1 MARFGRR
8 EFVKTAAAACG
19 ASALPRPSRA
29 DGDRTSFKVGF
40 ITDTHVGETRKSC
53 ELVKGAF
60 EVFKAQGVQAIGH
73 CGDLADWHYEL
84 GYKYYR
90 EAFESTYP
98 DPAKRPEMLYVY
110 ANHDALNTKFQRD
123 PNGPHKRFLDLR
135 TAFAAMRKHLA
146 IPHDLFH
153 ETVIG
158 GVPFLV
164 FPQTFDLVGGL
175 KFLDEKI
182 KETCARFPTGP
193 VVLLTH
199 LPPADTLYNSRAWG
213 SIALTRIFEKYPR
226 LVTFTGHTHGSLRN
240 EQSIWQGAFTAV
252 DVCCLQVWHGNSVGT
267 PVSSKKAYGAIVADF
282 HPDRIVLHRID
293 VRDGSEFKAD
303 DPWIVPLPFDPATA
317 PYNWKTRAKTERKAE
332 FPSGA
337 MVAVEAIGA
346 PADKVKVSF
355 PGAAAEE
362 DVLWYQTELAR
373 PKGDGWETYARADI
387 FGEFYKRPQERTG
400 RYSLNFSSM
409 QFENGADTRIR
420 VRPVGFFGAAGVPL
434 ETVWKPKDLIRPAST
449 WVCDDPTAAYPL
461 LRHGW
466 PQSAKDWENA
476 KTVQPRAD
484 GWYDCSS
491 GHYCKVVPAKEF
503 AAPKGTRFRFAAEL
517 RMKQDPVY
525 DGMRVSL
532 SGIGKRF
539 HFLTSPCGDAG
550 LMRYVWEFTAQ
561 SDEPEAHRVT
571 LSGGKALARFERF
584 ILERMP

>member
-8 EFVKTAAAACG
+8 EFLKTAAAACG
-19 ASALPRPSRA
+19 AGAMPCQGMA
-29 DGDRTSFKVGF
+29 DGAKVPFKVGF

-53 ELVKGAF
+53 ELVKRAF
-60 EVFKAQGVQAIGH
+60 EVFKDWGVQAIGH
-73 CGDLADWHYEL
+73 CGDLADWHYAL

-90 EAFESTYP
+90 EAFETTYP
-98 DPAKRPEMLYVY
+98 DPATRPEMLYVY
-110 ANHDALNTKFQRD
+110 ANHDALNPEFQRD
-123 PNGPHKRFLDLR
+123 PNGPHKRFLDFR
-135 TAFAAMRKHLA
+135 TAFAAMREKLA

-164 FPQTFDLVGGL
+164 FPQSFELVGGL
-175 KFLDEKI
+175 KFLEEKI

-199 LPPADTLYNSRAWG
+199 IPPADTLYNSRAWG
-213 SIALTRIFEKYPR
+213 SIAITRIFEKYPR

-267 PVSSKKAYGAIVADF
+267 PVSSKKAYGAIVAEF
-282 HPDRIVLHRID
+282 FPDKIGVHRLD

-303 DPWIVPLPFDPATA
+303 DPWTIPLPFDPATA
-317 PYNWKTRAKTERKAE
+317 PLNWKTRAKTERKAA
-332 FPSGA
+332 FPAGA
-337 MVAVEAIGA
+337 ALTVTPIGA

-362 DVLWYQTELAR
+362 DILWYQTELAR
-373 PKGDGWETYARADI
+373 PKGEGWETYARADL
-387 FGEFYKRPQERTG
+387 FGEFYIRPKDRTG
-400 RYSLNFSSM
+400 KYALDISSM

-420 VRPVGFFGAAGVPL
+420 VRPVGFFGTAGAPL
-434 ETVWKPKDLIRPAST
+434 EAVWKPQGLVVPAAT
-449 WVCDDPTAAYPL
+449 WVCDDPTNDYPL
-461 LRHGW
+461 LFHPW
-466 PQSAKDWENA
+466 PQSAKAWAVA
-476 KTVQPRAD
+476 KPVQPKD
-484 GWYDCSS
+484 GWYDCSH
-491 GHYCKVVPAKEF
+491 GHYCKEVPAKVF

-517 RMKQDPVY
+517 RLKQDPVY
-525 DGMRVSL
+525 DGMRVAL

-561 SDEPEAHRVT
+561 SDEPEMHRVS
-571 LSGGKALARFERF
+571 LGGGKALVRFERF
-584 ILERMP
+584 ILERMS